1 MYKARLENSRGA
13 SITLTG
19 REAEYQ
25 IIKIIGLNPPSA
37 HLNMSSVA
45 GLDGS
50 MYNSSRL
57 NNRNVVITVR
67 INGSVEDNR
76 QRLYTFCPTKE
87 KVRFYYKN
95 QNRDVYIDGYVESV
109 ECDLF
114 TNSEKAQISI
124 ICPQPYFMDTEETQV
139 DGSSV
144 TALFTFPFSIE
155 EDDPIL
161 ISEYVVDNTIDLYN
175 DAESEVGCLIDI
187 DVNADI
193 STILIQNT
201 GTGESFKLTGTFL
214 SGDHI
219 TINTVKG
226 QKAVTLTR
234 EGVKSNIFS
243 TMQKGSTFFQLA
255 AGDNFFSY
263 VVDGNVSNNADID
276 LWFTFFKMYRGV

>member
-1 MYKARLENSRGA
+1 MYKARLENSRGDI
-13 SITLTG
+13 ITLTG

-25 IIKIIGLNPPSA
+25 IVKIIGLNPPSA

-50 MYNSSRL
+50 MYNSGRL
-57 NNRNVVITVR
+57 NNRNIVITVR
-67 INGSVEDNR
+67 INGAVEENR
-76 QRLYTFCPTKE
+76 QRLYGFCPTKE
-87 KVRFYYKN
+87 KVRFYYQN

-124 ICPQPYFMDTEETQV
+124 ICPQPYFMDTAETQV

-144 TALFTFPFSIE
+144 TALFTFPFSID
-155 EDDPIL
+155 EDDPIP
-161 ISEYVVDNTIDLYN
+161 ISEYVIDNTIDLYN

-187 DVNADI
+187 DVNASV
-193 STILIQNT
+193 STIQIQNT
-201 GTGESFKLTGTFL
+201 GTGESFKLSGTFL
-214 SGDHI
+214 AGDHI
-219 TINTVKG
+219 TISTVKG

-234 EGVKSNIFS
+234 DGVKSNIFS
-243 TMQKGSTFFQLA
+243 AMQKGSTFFQLS

-263 VVDGNVSNNADID
+263 LVDGSVNNNADID
-276 LWFTFFKMYRGV
+276 IWFTFFKMYRGV

>member
-1 MYKARLENSRGA
+1 MYQARLENSRG
-13 SITLTG
+13 SFITLTG

-25 IIKIIGLNPPSA
+25 IVKIIGLNPPSA
-37 HLNMSSVA
+37 HLNMASVA

-50 MYNSSRL
+50 MFNSARL
-57 NNRNVVITVR
+57 NNRNIVITVR
-67 INGSVEDNR
+67 INGSVEENR

-87 KVRFYYKN
+87 KVRFYYEN

-114 TNSEKAQISI
+114 SDSEKAQISI

-155 EDDPIL
+155 EDDPIP
-161 ISEYVVDNTIDLYN
+161 ISEYVIDNTIDLYN

-201 GTGESFKLTGTFL
+201 GTGESFTLTGTFL

-234 EGVKSNIFS
+234 DGVKSNIFS
-243 TMQKGSTFFQLA
+243 AMQKGSTFFQLS

-263 VVDGNVSNNADID
+263 VVDGSPSSNADID
-276 LWFTFFKMYRGV
+276 IWFTFFKMYRGV

>member
-50 MYNSSRL
+50 MYNSGRL
-57 NNRNVVITVR
+57 NNRNIVITLR

-76 QRLYTFCPTKE
+76 QNLYKFCQTKE
-87 KVRFYYKN
+87 KVRFYYRN

-114 TNSEKAQISI
+114 SDSEKAQISI

-144 TALFTFPFSIE
+144 TALFTFPFTIE
-155 EDDPIL
+155 EDDPIP
-161 ISEYVVDNTIDLYN
+161 ISEYVIDNTIDLYN

-193 STILIQNT
+193 SSILIQNT
-201 GTGESFKLTGTFL
+201 GTGESFTLNGTFL
-214 SGDHI
+214 AGDHI
-219 TINTVKG
+219 TISTVKG
-226 QKAVTLTR
+226 QKSVTLTR
-234 EGVKSNIFS
+234 DGVRSNIFS
-243 TMQKGSTFFQLA
+243 AMQKGSTFFQLS

-263 VVDGNVSNNADID
+263 LVDGSVSGNADID
-276 LWFTFFKMYRGV
+276 IWFTFFKMYRGV